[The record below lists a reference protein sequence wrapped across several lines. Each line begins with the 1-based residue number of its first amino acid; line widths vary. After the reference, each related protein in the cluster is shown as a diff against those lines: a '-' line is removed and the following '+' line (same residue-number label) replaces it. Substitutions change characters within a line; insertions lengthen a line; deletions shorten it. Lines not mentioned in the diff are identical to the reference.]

1 VPNLETGTPLAPCVV
16 VVKTP
21 MLARPGSAARLA
33 KSGRQ
38 VARTVV
44 PAAAEHDRTLAA
56 LLTALAR
63 HGAEPLVIDVNPGEA
78 ARAALAR
85 ARFVVS
91 VGGDGTL
98 LTASHYVKSGTLLGV
113 NSAPRDSVGYL
124 ALAQRATIPRT
135 LDAIVSGR
143 LRPVPVARLSVTVDG
158 VTLPEPALN
167 DVLFAH
173 QHPAATSRYLV
184 RLGRLSETHRS
195 SGLWVSTAAGSTA
208 GIRSSGGA
216 VMPLRS
222 RRLQFRA
229 RELYRRTGV
238 DFRLAG
244 GFLAPGAELA
254 VESQMEA
261 GWLYV
266 DGSRV
271 SHRFPFGARAELRV
285 MREPLLL
292 FADPERWASA
302 QIRGRNRISTGRSLV
317 PRATPS
323 T

>member
-1 VPNLETGTPLAPCVV
+1 MAEIPLAPCVV

-21 MLARPGSAARLA
+21 VMARPGGAARLA

-38 VARTVV
+38 VARRVA

-56 LLTALAR
+56 LLSALAR
-63 HGAEPLVIDVNPGEA
+63 HGVEPFLTDVLIDQEA
-78 ARAALAR
+78 REALGR

-98 LTASHYVKSGTLLGV
+98 LTASHYLGDGGTLLGV

-124 ALAQRATIPRT
+124 ALCQRATLPKT
-135 LDAIVSGR
+135 LDAIASGR
-143 LRPVPVARLSVTVDG
+143 LRPVPVTRLAVELDG
-158 VTLPEPALN
+158 VRLPEAALN
-167 DVLFAH
+167 DVLVAH

-184 RLGRLSETHRS
+184 RIGRQSEMHRS
-195 SGLWVSTAAGSTA
+195 SGLWVSTPAGSTA

-229 RELYRRTGV
+229 RELYRRAGTG
-238 DFRLAG
+238 FPLAS

-254 VESQMEA
+254 VESQMDA
-261 GWLYV
+261 GWLYI

-271 SHRFPFGARAELRV
+271 SYPFPFGARAEFRAV
-285 MREPLLL
+285 PEPLLL
-292 FADPERWASA
+292 FADPDRWATA
-302 QIRGRNRISTGRSLV
+302 AGRMVL
-317 PRATPS
+317 
-323 T
+323 

>member
-1 VPNLETGTPLAPCVV
+1 MPGLEAETPLSPCVV

-33 KSGRQ
+33 QSGRQ

-44 PAAAEHDRTLAA
+44 PAAAEHDRTLAV
-56 LLTALAR
+56 LLAALAR
-63 HGAEPLVIDVNPGEA
+63 HGVEPLVVDVSPGEA

-98 LTASHYVKSGTLLGV
+98 LTASHYVTAGTLLGV

-124 ALAQRATIPRT
+124 ALAERATIPKT
-135 LDAIVSGR
+135 LDAIAAGR
-143 LRPVPVARLSVTVDG
+143 LRPVPVTRLSIHLDG
-158 VTLPEPALN
+158 VTLPEAALN
-167 DVLFAH
+167 DVLIAH

-184 RLGRLSETHRS
+184 RLGRQAETHRS

-238 DFRLAG
+238 EFRLAN
-244 GFLAPGAELA
+244 GFLAPGAELV

-261 GWLYV
+261 GLLCV

-271 SHRFPFGARAELRV
+271 SHRFPFGARAELRALT
-285 MREPLLL
+285 EPLLL
-292 FADPERWASA
+292 FADPRRWATA
-302 QIRGRNRISTGRSLV
+302 AGRMVL
-317 PRATPS
+317 
-323 T
+323 

>member
-1 VPNLETGTPLAPCVV
+1 MKTETPLAPCVV

-21 MLARPGSAARLA
+21 MVARPGSAARLA

-38 VARTVV
+38 VARSVG

-56 LLTALAR
+56 LLAALAR
-63 HGAEPLVIDVNPGEA
+63 HGVEPLVVDVNPGEE
-78 ARAALAR
+78 AREALER
-85 ARFVVS
+85 ASFVVS

-98 LTASHYVKSGTLLGV
+98 LTASHFVRTGTLLGV

-124 ALAQRATIPRT
+124 ALARRATIPKT
-135 LDAIVSGR
+135 LAAIAAGE
-143 LRPVPVARLSVTVDG
+143 LRPVPVTRLAVSVDG
-158 VTLPEPALN
+158 AALPEPVLN

-184 RLGRLSETHRS
+184 RLGRRSETHRS

-208 GIRSSGGA
+208 GIRSSGGSI
-216 VMPLRS
+216 MPLRS
-222 RRLQFRA
+222 QRLQFRA
-229 RELYRRTGV
+229 RELYRRKGV
-238 DFRLAG
+238 DFRLAS
-244 GFLAPGAELA
+244 GFLAPGTELV

-271 SHRFPFGARAELRV
+271 SYRFPFGARAEIRAL
-285 MREPLLL
+285 REPLLL
-292 FADPERWASA
+292 FADPRRWSTAA
-302 QIRGRNRISTGRSLV
+302 GRMVL
-317 PRATPS
+317 
-323 T
+323 

>member
-1 VPNLETGTPLAPCVV
+1 MTSPDTGTPLAPCVV

-38 VARTVV
+38 VARTVA
-44 PAAAEHDRTLAA
+44 PAAAEHERTLDT
-56 LLTALAR
+56 LLATLKR
-63 HGAEPLVIDVNPGEA
+63 HGVEPLVIDVNPDEA
-78 ARAALAR
+78 ARAALGD

-98 LTASHYVKSGTLLGV
+98 LTASHFIRTGTLLGV

-124 ALAQRATIPRT
+124 ALARRSTIPRT
-135 LDAIVSGR
+135 IDAIAAGS
-143 LRPVPVARLSVTVDG
+143 LRPVQVTRLEVSVDG

-184 RLGRLSETHRS
+184 RLGRQAETHRS

-208 GIRSSGGA
+208 GIRSSGGSI
-216 VMPLRS
+216 MPLRS

-238 DFRLAG
+238 DFRLAS
-244 GFLAPGAELA
+244 GFLAPGTELV

-271 SHRFPFGARAELRV
+271 SYPFPFGARAELRAL
-285 MREPLLL
+285 REPLLL
-292 FADPERWASA
+292 FADPRRWATA
-302 QIRGRNRISTGRSLV
+302 AGRMVL
-317 PRATPS
+317 
-323 T
+323 

>member
-1 VPNLETGTPLAPCVV
+1 MPSLETGTPLAPCVV

-21 MLARPGSAARLA
+21 MLARPGGAARLA
-33 KSGRQ
+33 GSGRQ
-38 VARTVV
+38 VARTVA

-56 LLTALAR
+56 LLAALAR
-63 HGAEPLVIDVNPGEA
+63 HGAEPLVVDVNPGEA
-78 ARAALAR
+78 ACAVLAR

-98 LTASHYVKSGTLLGV
+98 LTASHYVEEGTLLGV

-124 ALAQRATIPRT
+124 ALAQRATIPAT
-135 LDAIVSGR
+135 LDAIASGR
-143 LRPVPVARLSVTVDG
+143 LQPVPVTRLSVTLDG
-158 VTLPEPALN
+158 ATLPEAALN
-167 DVLFAH
+167 DVLIAH

-184 RLGRLSETHRS
+184 RLGRQSETHRS
-195 SGLWVSTAAGSTA
+195 SGLWVSTPAGSTA

-216 VMPLRS
+216 IMPLRS

-238 DFRLAG
+238 DFRLAS
-244 GFLAPGAELA
+244 GFLAPGAELV

-261 GWLYV
+261 GWLYI

-271 SHRFPFGARAELRV
+271 SYPFPFGARAEIRAA
-285 MREPLLL
+285 REPLRL
-292 FADPERWASA
+292 FADPRRWATA
-302 QIRGRNRISTGRSLV
+302 AGRMVL
-317 PRATPS
+317 
-323 T
+323 

>member
-1 VPNLETGTPLAPCVV
+1 MPRPEIATPLAPCVV

-21 MLARPGSAARLA
+21 MLSRPGGAARLA
-33 KSGRQ
+33 GSGRQ
-38 VARTVV
+38 VARTVA

-56 LLTALAR
+56 LLAALKR
-63 HGAEPLVIDVNPGEA
+63 HGVEPLVVDVSPDEA
-78 ARAALAR
+78 ACAVLAR

-98 LTASHYVKSGTLLGV
+98 LTASHHVREGTLLGV

-124 ALAQRATIPRT
+124 ALAQRSTIPAT
-135 LDAIVSGR
+135 LDAIAAGR
-143 LRPVPVARLSVTVDG
+143 LQPVPVTRLSVSLDG
-158 VTLPEPALN
+158 VTLPEAALN
-167 DVLFAH
+167 DVLIAH

-184 RLGRLSETHRS
+184 RLGRISETHRS
-195 SGLWVSTAAGSTA
+195 SGLWVSTPAGSTA

-216 VMPLRS
+216 VLPLRS

-238 DFRLAG
+238 GFRLAS

-261 GWLYV
+261 GWLYI

-271 SHRFPFGARAELRV
+271 SYPFPFGARAEMRAA
-285 MREPLLL
+285 REPLRL
-292 FADPERWASA
+292 FADPRRWASA
-302 QIRGRNRISTGRSLV
+302 AGRMVLQSAL
-317 PRATPS
+317 
-323 T
+323 